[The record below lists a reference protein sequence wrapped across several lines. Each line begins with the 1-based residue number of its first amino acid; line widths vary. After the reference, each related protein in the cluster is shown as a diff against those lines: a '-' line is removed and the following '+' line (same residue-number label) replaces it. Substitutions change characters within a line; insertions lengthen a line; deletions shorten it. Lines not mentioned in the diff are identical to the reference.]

1 MRGDGKGTRL
11 MMLDNLTENPSHRM
25 STASQKLKTYPFVL
39 HGTDHKIPYN
49 CRLLEKKISPKL
61 PVALAAEKRVISET
75 SVAR

>member
-49 CRLLEKKISPKL
+49 CRLLEKKSLLSCLWRWPLKS
-61 PVALAAEKRVISET
+61 A
-75 SVAR
+75 